1 MQHSP
6 DLLDQLPRLG
16 DDVGPCEADDASHL
30 HGVPACPGGTVTAEE
45 WEGTLEK
52 DVRGVRVGRSGHL
65 KQGRRTRV
73 GFSSVLRILLCSY
86 FRAVLSSGKF

>member
-30 HGVPACPGGTVTAEE
+30 HGVPACPGGTVTAE
-45 WEGTLEK
+45 GRGAPSRRSLEELGLG
-52 DVRGVRVGRSGHL
+52 GVD
-65 KQGRRTRV
+65 
-73 GFSSVLRILLCSY
+73 I
-86 FRAVLSSGKF
+86 